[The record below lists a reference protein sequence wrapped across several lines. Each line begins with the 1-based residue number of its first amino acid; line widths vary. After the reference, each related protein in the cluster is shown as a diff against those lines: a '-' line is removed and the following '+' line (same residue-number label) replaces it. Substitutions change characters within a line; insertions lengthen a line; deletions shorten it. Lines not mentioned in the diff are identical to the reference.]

1 MSNSLTSTH
10 LTIIAIAA
18 VTAGI
23 GFFDYMIFVYLNDVL
38 SELFFIGQSHD
49 WFYEM
54 QLIGLFVLS
63 CLAMPLGGFLIGEYA
78 DDEGRKPAFGL
89 SVMAM
94 GVFTFIIGLL
104 PTDTHIGVLASFLF
118 ILAKLGQGM
127 AFGGLIP
134 TIWVYL
140 SERLPN
146 KSLGLGLGVVTAS
159 SLFAV
164 LLLLFLVLG
173 LENYLSNDDI
183 MLFGWRIPFLLGGA
197 VCAVLYLFVRRF
209 SETPVFLRLNTN
221 HDDKALSI
229 HTLENQN
236 VTENSSKES
245 ISFYALIQKRL
256 AIFLPAITL
265 SWLTA
270 SLFVVLV
277 ILLPDLIS
285 TNFILDESVL
295 NLGVIIGITFMIIG
309 CVVYGFMAD
318 FANTAQVMLFGGI
331 FFILQI
337 LLFFGHLTGGGE
349 LILVFFALLGFSS
362 GIMAVAPM
370 IIIRLFPTRI
380 RATYTCVVY
389 NIAFALISTLLPFIL
404 GFVSFYFRLMPA
416 MYLVLA
422 VGATVFISFY
432 AYHIPQIK
440 NDNYT
445 D

>member
-1 MSNSLTSTH
+1 MPNSLTSTH
-10 LTIIAIAA
+10 LTIIAITG
-18 VTAGI
+18 VIAGI
-23 GFFDYMIFVYLNDVL
+23 GFFDYMIFVYLTDVL
-38 SELFFIGQSHD
+38 SELFFIGQGHD

-54 QLIGLFVLS
+54 QLFGLFALN
-63 CLAMPLGGFLIGEYA
+63 CLAMPIGGFLIGEYA

-104 PTDTHIGVLASFLF
+104 PTDVHIGILASFLF
-118 ILAKLGQGM
+118 VLAKLGQGM

-146 KSLGLGLGVVTAS
+146 KSLGLGLGVVTAC

-164 LLLLFLVLG
+164 LLLFFLVMG

-183 MLFGWRIPFLLGGA
+183 MSFGWRIPFLLGGA

-209 SETPVFLRLNTN
+209 HETPVFLRLNTT
-221 HDDKALSI
+221 HDDKTLSI
-229 HTLENQN
+229 HTLESQETAGTLSNQPTN
-236 VTENSSKES
+236 
-245 ISFYALIQKRL
+245 FYQLIQKRL
-256 AIFLPAITL
+256 AIFLPALTL

-285 TNFILDESVL
+285 KNFIVDEGVL
-295 NLGVIIGITFMIIG
+295 NLGIIIGMIFMIIG
-309 CVVYGFMAD
+309 CIVYGFMAD
-318 FANTAQVMLFGGI
+318 FVNTAQVMLFGGI

-337 LLFFGHLTGGGE
+337 LLFFGHLTSGGE

-362 GIMAVAPM
+362 GIMAVTPT
-370 IIIRLFPTRI
+370 IIVRLFPTQI
-380 RATYTCVVY
+380 RTTYTCVVY
-389 NIAFALISTLLPFIL
+389 NVSYALISTFLPFIL

-440 NDNYT
+440 NDDYT